1 MITIKKLKRYI
12 KNPSEFVVFFGRYP
26 IGHLFTDKFYLKHRF
41 RVELGKK
48 LDLKHPKTYN
58 EKLQWLKLYDRRPE
72 YCKMVDKY
80 EAKQYVAEKIGAE
93 YVVPNFGVWER
104 FEDIDF
110 DALPKQFVLKCT
122 HDCGGLVICKDKSKL
137 DIDAARAKINH
148 CLKRNY
154 YWTSREWP
162 YKNVPPRIIAEKYIG
177 EGFSNGLIDYKFY
190 CFDGKVRFLYVS
202 EGLEDHATAQIS
214 FLTKEWEF
222 AEFQRLDYETHATL
236 PEKPEHYD
244 KMLQLAEQ
252 LSVGHTFLR
261 VDLYE
266 VQGQIY
272 FSELTFTPCS
282 GYMPFEPKEW
292 DEKIGGWIKLPTKE
306 K

>member
-48 LDLKHPKTYN
+48 LDLNNPKTYN

-122 HDCGGLVICKDKSKL
+122 HDCGGLVICKDKAKL
-137 DIDAARAKINH
+137 DIDAAKEKITR

-154 YWTSREWP
+154 YWSSREWP
-162 YKNVPPRIIAEKYIG
+162 YKAVKPRIIAEAYIEDEKTG
-177 EGFSNGLIDYKFY
+177 DLPDYKFFA
-190 CFDGKVRFLYVS
+190 FDGEVKMMFIATERLSKEETKFDFFDADFQHLPFLN
-202 EGLEDHATAQIS
+202 GHPNAKIP
-214 FLTKEWEF
+214 
-222 AEFQRLDYETHATL
+222 
-236 PEKPEHYD
+236 PEKPQNFE
-244 KMLQLAEQ
+244 KMKELAGK
-252 LSVGHTFLR
+252 LSEGIPQVR
-261 VDLYE
+261 VDFYE
-266 VQGQIY
+266 VNGNIY
-272 FSELTFTPCS
+272 FGEITFFHWS
-282 GYMPFEPKEW
+282 GLVKFEPEEW
-292 DEKIGGWIKLPTKE
+292 DEKIGEWITL
-306 K
+306 